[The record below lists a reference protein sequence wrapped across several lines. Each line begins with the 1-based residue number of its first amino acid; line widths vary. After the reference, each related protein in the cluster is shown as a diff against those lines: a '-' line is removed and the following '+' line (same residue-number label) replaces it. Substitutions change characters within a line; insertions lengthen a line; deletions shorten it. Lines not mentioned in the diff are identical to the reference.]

1 MTLKQAKKIARTTAL
16 MMILRDELEDHQI
29 NRFLPKRLNSNT
41 NTWLK
46 TSNEFLNQILEGA
59 DMETNE
65 QIMEIYK
72 AMDEKFNE
80 IIIE

>member
-65 QIMEIYK
+65 QIMQIYK
-72 AMDEKFNE
+72 AMDQKFNE

>member
-1 MTLKQAKKIARTTAL
+1 MTLKQAKKIARTTGL

-29 NRFLPKRLNSNT
+29 NRFLPKRLNSHT

-59 DMETNE
+59 EMETNE

>member
-65 QIMEIYK
+65 QIMQIYK

>member
-65 QIMEIYK
+65 QVIEIYK

>member
-1 MTLKQAKKIARTTAL
+1 MTLKQAKRIARTTAL